1 MFKKVLKIIGI
12 GLGVLLLTA
21 FIAGAIQGF
30 TGKGTILMNDKEYM
44 IKIAKDHQKEMDESV
59 RYGDKDHHIKTITYE
74 WNTVKHNPM
83 GGFMLDGY
91 VNDDKSLNFQVSFDK
106 NDSGKIECGSHPVS
120 IKLAEWEGL
129 NK

>member
-1 MFKKVLKIIGI
+1 MKKKTKIILI
-12 GLGVLLLTA
+12 VTGVIVVL
-21 FIAGAIQGF
+21 IAIVGVSNV
-30 TGKGTILMNDKEYM
+30 GKVKPMSEKEYM
-44 IKIAKDHQKEMDESV
+44 IKVAKEHRKEMDESV

-74 WNTVKHNPM
+74 WDTVKHNPM

-120 IKLAEWEGL
+120 TRLAEWEGL
-129 NK
+129 MENE